1 MASGAGGQYDAGMT
15 SKPFTLQ
22 ALHPGNFAMVM
33 ASGIVSL
40 GFATHQVEPLAN
52 ALYYFSLGAWGIL
65 LALSML
71 RLILF
76 SHAVRV
82 DLLNPRMV
90 FSYFTLVAATDI
102 VGLLLHEH
110 GHPELALACWV
121 LAFSVWCSLLY
132 LAFSVLTFLT
142 HEHNVNIVHGG
153 WLISIVG
160 TQSLVLLGAR
170 IAPDLGEYAG
180 YMMVEIHMLWGLG
193 LTFYGIFVTLFC
205 YRIFFLTLKPHDI
218 SPLLW
223 VIMGAAAISTNAGTS
238 LLAGESGLPFL
249 AAQRPFIDGIT
260 MMAWAW
266 STWWIP
272 MLFLFGL
279 WKYVVNRQPLEYEP
293 IMWSFVFPLG
303 MYAVASGR
311 LGLAAEFPPLQWIS
325 QFMIWVALGAWL
337 AVLAGLIRR
346 IALLMREHLSK

>member
-1 MASGAGGQYDAGMT
+1 MT
-15 SKPFTLQ
+15 SQRFTLQ

-33 ASGIVSL
+33 ASGIISL
-40 GFATHQVEPLAN
+40 GFTTNQFDGLAN
-52 ALYYFSLGAWGIL
+52 VFYLAALGAWGTL
-65 LALSML
+65 LGLSAL
-71 RLILF
+71 RLMRF

-102 VGLLLHEH
+102 VGLLLHER
-110 GHPELALACWV
+110 GHPELALVCWV
-121 LAFSVWCSLLY
+121 FAFAIWCSLLY

-170 IAPDLGEYAG
+170 IAPDLGAYAG

-193 LTFYGIFVTLFC
+193 LIFYGIFVTLFC
-205 YRIFFLTLKPHDI
+205 YRIFFLTLKPQDI

-238 LLAGESGLPFL
+238 LLASDPGLPFL
-249 AAQRPFIDGIT
+249 AAQRPFVDGIT
-260 MMAWAW
+260 MMTWAW

-279 WKYVVNRQPLEYEP
+279 WKYAVNRHPLEYEP

-325 QFMIWVALGAWL
+325 QFMIWVALAAWL
-337 AVLAGLIRR
+337 AVLMGLVRR
-346 IALLMREHLSK
+346 LALLARGLPPAK